1 MTLRPVKSI
10 EPGIAASV
18 VVVILLCFVSIAIG
32 AYSLSVIDLVRGDA
46 EFHDSMVMATS
57 RIPRTL
63 AIVLVGMSTSVC
75 GLIMQMLARN
85 KFASPTTAGTV
96 PAASLGI
103 LTMALLVPGA
113 TMFMKVIVA
122 TLFALAGT
130 AAFLLI
136 LRYSPMRSPLAV
148 PLVGLMFG
156 GVLGSIATFFAY
168 RYDLLQSLSAWTE
181 GDFSRVLKGR
191 YELLWLSAALT
202 VVAYTAADR
211 FTVAG
216 LGESFATNLGLNYRR
231 VTVLGLVIVATITAV
246 NVVTVGA
253 IPFLGLIVP
262 NVISLAIGDNVRRAV
277 PYAAIGGAA
286 FLLVCDIAGRLIR
299 QPFEIPISAIAG
311 VIGSMVFLFLLVREA
326 PRGS

>member
-1 MTLRPVKSI
+1 MTIRLPRHYDPTILAAMAAVIVLCGISI
-10 EPGIAASV
+10 T
-18 VVVILLCFVSIAIG
+18 IG
-32 AYSLSVIDLVRGDA
+32 AYSLSVIGLLRGEADL
-46 EFHDSMVMATS
+46 HDSMVMATS

-85 KFASPTTAGTV
+85 KFASPTTSGTV
-96 PAASLGI
+96 PAATLGI
-103 LTMALLVPGA
+103 LVVALFVPA
-113 TMFMKVIVA
+113 ASMFTRMVVA
-122 TLFALAGT
+122 TAFALVGT
-130 AAFLLI
+130 AAFLVI

-156 GVLGSIATFFAY
+156 GVIGSISTFFAY

-191 YELLWLSAALT
+191 YELLWLSAGLT
-202 VVAYTAADR
+202 VIAYIAADR

-216 LGESFATNLGLNYRR
+216 LGESFATNLGLNYHRI
-231 VTVLGLVIVATITAV
+231 TLLGLVIVAVATAV

-262 NVISLAIGDNVRRAV
+262 NIVSLAIGDNVRRSV
-277 PYAAIGGAA
+277 PYVAIGGAA
-286 FLLVCDIAGRLIR
+286 FLLVCDIAGRVIR

-311 VIGSMVFLFLLVREA
+311 VVGSVIFLILLIREA
-326 PRGS
+326 PRGA

>member
-1 MTLRPVKSI
+1 MTIRLPRHYDPTILAAMAAVIVLCGISI
-10 EPGIAASV
+10 T
-18 VVVILLCFVSIAIG
+18 IG
-32 AYSLSVIDLVRGDA
+32 AYSLSVIALIRGEADL
-46 EFHDSMVMATS
+46 HDSMVMATS

-85 KFASPTTAGTV
+85 KFASPTTSGTV
-96 PAASLGI
+96 PAATLGI
-103 LTMALLVPGA
+103 LVVALLVPA
-113 TMFMKVIVA
+113 ASMFTRMVVA
-122 TLFALAGT
+122 TAFALVGT
-130 AAFLLI
+130 AAFLVI

-156 GVLGSIATFFAY
+156 GVIGSIATFFAY

-191 YELLWLSAALT
+191 YELLWLSAVLT
-202 VVAYTAADR
+202 VIAYVAADR

-216 LGESFATNLGLNYRR
+216 LGESFATNLGLNYHRI
-231 VTVLGLVIVATITAV
+231 TLLGLVIVAVATAV

-262 NVISLAIGDNVRRAV
+262 NIVSLAIGDNVRRSV
-277 PYAAIGGAA
+277 PYVAVGGAA
-286 FLLVCDIAGRLIR
+286 FLLVCDIAGRVIR

-311 VIGSMVFLFLLVREA
+311 VVGSVIFLLLLIREA
-326 PRGS
+326 PRGA